1 MKTVNSISGGQTSA
15 YIAANYKADV
25 NLFSLVRT
33 NDTSCMFPDAKLRQ
47 MVSDKIGTEFIGT
60 LEDDIIIH
68 TMFDLEQF
76 IGSEIT
82 WVTGKS
88 FEDLIRDKGG
98 WLPNLMSRYCTTN
111 MKLVPMFE
119 WWYENVRE
127 PVETRIGFRAN
138 ELNRADRMV
147 AKTNEEGL
155 SVIKA
160 TVSKHD
166 SGKNKWQEFAWQK
179 PAFPLINDQIYKDH
193 IVKFWNGKPV
203 RFAYMNNCVGCFH
216 RNEILLNKMFELH
229 PNKMEWFRKQ
239 ENNQGGE
246 GKGTWKKHITY
257 DKIKNHKMQI
267 ELALE
272 DFDECDS
279 GHCGL

>member
-25 NLFSLVRT
+25 NLFALVRT
-33 NDTSCMFPDAKLRQ
+33 NDKSCLFPDKKLRQ

-76 IGSEIT
+76 LGSEII
-82 WVTGKS
+82 WVTGKT

-98 WLPNLMSRYCTTN
+98 WLPNLVSRYCTTN

-119 WWYENVRE
+119 WWYHNVGE

-138 ELNRADRMV
+138 ELSRADRMV
-147 AKTNEEGL
+147 AKTDENGL

-160 TVSKHD
+160 TVSKHP

-179 PAFPLINDQIYKDH
+179 PVFPLMEDQIYKDN
-193 IVKFWNGKPV
+193 IVKYWNDKPV

-229 PNKMEWFRKQ
+229 PNKMEWFRMQ
-239 ENNQGGE
+239 ENNQGGA
-246 GKGTWKKHITY
+246 GKGTWKKGITY
-257 DKIKNHKMQI
+257 DKIKKHRMQI

-272 DFDECDS
+272 DFNECDS
-279 GHCGL
+279 GYCGL